1 MIIIQI
7 CETFAADSFRYYNR
21 LSIPAIHEGFLSKN
35 ANERHKDITIQA
47 EHNFQSTRVTVD
59 DDSNII
65 LIMSYDILHDP
76 IEDRIEETS
85 CSIPSLLSFL
95 NCARLQFCIEI
106 CQLITEKLHRIEIA
120 NVNFIAPKLAR

>member
-1 MIIIQI
+1 CPNHSGIQTHRLIIDIGNHI
-7 CETFAADSFRYYNR
+7 MYFDV
-21 LSIPAIHEGFLSKN
+21 
-35 ANERHKDITIQA
+35 HKRA
-47 EHNFQSTRVTVD
+47 EVDTRITVD

-95 NCARLQFCIEI
+95 NSARLQFCIEI
-106 CQLITEKLHRIEIA
+106 GQLITEKLHRIEIA
-120 NVNFIAPKLAR
+120 NVNFIAPKLTR